1 MHRMDFPSFLP
12 SFPPSKRLSALTLSS
27 PTTSSSPVLAP
38 EPSPAAVP
46 LPAPPPLPH
55 LSASRVL
62 FEEGPYSD
70 LVVHLQVPGTVKK
83 SLNLHSRILTK
94 ESDFFATLLAGK
106 GSLLDEK
113 SIHLNDDKDA
123 NGRQVI
129 DIQCIDA
136 NELYVYEACLR
147 LLYTGSWYSE
157 KDFQTNALDRRVRRG
172 MDVMKLAGR
181 LQLRGTTTA
190 MLQHEVFDMCREQPE
205 LLEKVGKSLRG
216 PEDKDDDQAILKFD
230 RNALQAMCRV
240 AVVKSEIRDH
250 CELVIARNLY
260 GSKKFRDLRMAE
272 VQLSELRPGYI
283 FPPGGEESI
292 YLLKGAPS
300 LPLHPCRASNVEAL
314 RHVVDH
320 YTGFNSQRP
329 LRTRE
334 FYVIPNDRHDNDDDE
349 DDDDVDGDDNAID
362 ESVAQKSQ
370 ATLQHE
376 ATFYR
381 VAFTTGYQWLLDQ
394 VIKVRAPFELVVL
407 LLKDALDENA
417 DSRNNIYFGEFSSTA
432 DGDVYLHGVT
442 YLTDGL
448 LQAFQDPSLE
458 SFRNPGSSGSLLNM
472 ISYGINSLTD
482 LPPLRARPKVSAN
495 PATAARHHLDYP
507 ALPTLAIEFC
517 WQMLELALKRPHHLE
532 FVQLLLESITKVAPL
547 APFEVVDRIE
557 ERLAE
562 LLEETRKRIMEQR
575 GEDQQDDKAD
585 EVEDDDDKNKKDQ
598 QEKGDHTN
606 NNSDDDDDDDE
617 DGKDSKVA
625 SVDAVV
631 KGSPVT
637 SVRVSRDNIH
647 RPSDDFDDR
656 TSLISSVLLASEV
669 STTKH
674 VPMADDT
681 SSMHHDDDHE
691 DEHDDDAADDEPEAE
706 APWMRPEYLQP
717 LCLQLLTTFPM
728 NIQSSLLWAIHDLQL
743 L

>member
-27 PTTSSSPVLAP
+27 PTTSSPILAP
-38 EPSPAAVP
+38 EPSPATAAP
-46 LPAPPPLPH
+46 LPVPPPLPH

-70 LVVHLQVPGTVKK
+70 LVVHLQAPGTVKK
-83 SLNLHSRILTK
+83 SLNLHSRILAK
-94 ESDFFATLLAGK
+94 ESEYFAALLAGK
-106 GSLLDEK
+106 DSSLDEK
-113 SIHLNDDKDA
+113 AIHLHEERDA
-123 NGRQVI
+123 NGCQVM

-334 FYVIPNDRHDNDDDE
+334 FYVIPKDGDDDE
-349 DDDDVDGDDNAID
+349 DDDEDDDNAVD
-362 ESVAQKSQ
+362 GSLAQKSQ
-370 ATLQHE
+370 ATLMHE

-482 LPPLRARPKVSAN
+482 LPPLRARPKVSAD
-495 PATAARHHLDYP
+495 PATAARHLLDYP

-575 GEDQQDDKAD
+575 GEDQEDDKD
-585 EVEDDDDKNKKDQ
+585 EEDDDEGRNKDKED
-598 QEKGDHTN
+598 EGDD
-606 NNSDDDDDDDE
+606 SDE
-617 DGKDSKVA
+617 DDKESKVA
-625 SVDAVV
+625 KVDIVSV

-637 SVRVSRDNIH
+637 SVRVSRDNI
-647 RPSDDFDDR
+647 RGPSDDFDDR

-691 DEHDDDAADDEPEAE
+691 DEHDDAADDDEPEAE